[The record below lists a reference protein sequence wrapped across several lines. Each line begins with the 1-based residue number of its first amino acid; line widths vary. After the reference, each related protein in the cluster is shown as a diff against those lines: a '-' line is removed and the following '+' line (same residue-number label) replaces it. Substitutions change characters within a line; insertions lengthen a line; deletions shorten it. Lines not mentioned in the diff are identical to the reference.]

1 MSFPDRHPGTELHK
15 IVLNYRSTPDILDLA
30 NGVLENRPDNSGYQK
45 DLEAVRACMSKPVM
59 VPAMSTDQQAQYIC
73 P

>member
-1 MSFPDRHPGTELHK
+1 MEYF
-15 IVLNYRSTPDILDLA
+15 
-30 NGVLENRPDNSGYQK
+30 ENPNPDNSGYQK

-73 P
+73 RKIVELHRQEGYDL